1 MRTADFV
8 TALKAGT
15 PSWGNR
21 VYITK
26 PDAVRVPLVMVYPLS
41 RVPNSNYAKPD
52 DKEFFHK
59 AQFQVE
65 LYTKAESVAT
75 EKEVIDSLAAVHGV
89 VTISGAVY
97 QHDSDVLRAIYTVV
111 TTGG

>member
-1 MRTADFV
+1 MRAAELV
-8 TALKAGT
+8 TALKAST
-15 PSWGNR
+15 PPWGAR
-21 VYITK
+21 VYTTK

-65 LYTKAESVAT
+65 LYTKVESAT
-75 EKEVIDSLAAVHGV
+75 DEQDIIERLQAVKGV

-97 QHDSDVLRAIYTVV
+97 QHDSDVLRTIYTVV

>member
-1 MRTADFV
+1 
-8 TALKAGT
+8 
-15 PSWGNR
+15 

-52 DKEFFHK
+52 DKEFFHR

-65 LYTKAESVAT
+65 LYTKVETVAT
-75 EKEVIDSLAAVHGV
+75 EKAVIDSLAAVKGV

-97 QHDSDVLRAIYTVV
+97 QHDSDVLRTIYTVV